1 MGRSVVLKDLSNHP
15 AGYVLISGAE
25 VVCRVSLEKK
35 AKLIILFLDGSD
47 MTYTLDK
54 GTQEQRFACSE
65 KAMRG
70 CCIFQGTELLYI
82 SDEAVRS
89 ICTMRIRPER
99 SCENEKRIYDEPNAP
114 LKEEVAIEKATYEF
128 AQRRWPPPPCWSA
141 ACYMQ
146 GRWQDMEK
154 RRE

>member
-15 AGYVLISGAE
+15 VGYVLISGAE
-25 VVCRVSLEKK
+25 VVCRVSLEEK

-70 CCIFQGTELLYI
+70 CCIFRGTELLYI

-99 SCENEKRIYDEPNAP
+99 SCENERGICKQEHTSSKAQTARED
-114 LKEEVAIEKATYEF
+114 ATYEF
-128 AQRRWPPPPCWSA
+128 MQRRWPPPPCWPA
-141 ACYMQ
+141 AYYMQ
-146 GRWQDMEK
+146 GQWKEK
-154 RRE
+154 SRE